1 MSNAHITA
9 EYLREILDYNVSTG
23 VFIWKK
29 RTAKCVHIGD
39 VAGCLEK
46 RIGYMSIGISGD
58 VFKSHRLAWL
68 YVYGVWPEGLID
80 HINGQKADNRID
92 NLRVVDANGNSQNVR
107 RPNKRNKSG
116 FIGVIAYQGKWRAS
130 ITVDKK
136 TRRIGDFNT
145 PEEAHKAYLDAK
157 RILHSVCTI

>member
-9 EYLREILDYNVSTG
+9 EYIREILDYNASTG
-23 VFIWKK
+23 VFTWKK
-29 RTAKCVHIGD
+29 RTAKCVRIGD

-46 RIGYMSIGISGD
+46 RIGYMSIGISGN

-68 YVYGVWPEGLID
+68 YVYGAWPEGLID

-92 NLRVVDANGNSQNVR
+92 NLRVVDAGGNSQNVR
-107 RPNKRNKSG
+107 QPNKRNKSG
-116 FIGVIAYQGKWRAS
+116 FIGVIAYQGKWRAN
-130 ITVDKK
+130 ITINRK

-157 RILHSVCTI
+157 RVLHSACTI

>member
-9 EYLREILDYNVSTG
+9 EYIREILDYNASTG
-23 VFIWKK
+23 VFTWKK

-68 YVYGVWPEGLID
+68 YVHGSWPEGLID

-92 NLRVVDANGNSQNVR
+92 NLRVVDAGGNSQNVR

-116 FIGVIAYQGKWRAS
+116 FIGVIAYQGKWRAN
-130 ITVDKK
+130 ITVNNK